1 MRALTSGRISD
12 ACYGTDGRAQ
22 CAGSRA
28 SRASRLP
35 CRYERDRSRL
45 DNPDDLLLVL
55 VAVFIEVE
63 LAERMS
69 EIEPAVEV
77 ESEQSVDDGVEL
89 RSDLELPNDTETC
102 AGV

>member
-1 MRALTSGRISD
+1 MSLR
-12 ACYGTDGRAQ
+12 
-22 CAGSRA
+22 
-28 SRASRLP
+28 P
-35 CRYERDRSRL
+35 RSRL

-77 ESEQSVDDGVEL
+77 ESEQRML
-89 RSDLELPNDTETC
+89 H
-102 AGV
+102 A